1 MCTATWL
8 SRDRAF
14 HLFFNRDELRSRERA
29 RGPALHESEGVR
41 YLAPS
46 DGRAGG
52 SWIAV
57 SELGLALALLNR
69 SEGRV
74 PERTGSRGRLISR
87 LAASTGPDDF
97 ASRLL
102 REPLRDLSPF
112 RLAAFW
118 IDAPAGSLAVWDGER
133 VRLDRL
139 DPRLGIL
146 CSSGLGDER
155 ATAAR
160 TRVWAQT
167 RPAGPLWG
175 PAHHR
180 DFHRSHA
187 PEPSAWSV
195 CMHREDA
202 ESVSYTEIEIG
213 PDAGVLR
220 YDGRPPCSSER
231 PVEIRLPRAVLAPA
245 R

>member
-8 SRDRAF
+8 SRDRTF

-29 RGPALHESEGVR
+29 RGPALHEAEGVS

-74 PERTGSRGRLISR
+74 PERAGSRGRLIAR
-87 LAASTGPDDF
+87 MAPATGADDLAA
-97 ASRLL
+97 RLL
-102 REPLRDLSPF
+102 REPLRDLAPF

-118 IDAPAGSLAVWDGER
+118 IDAPAGSLAIWDGER
-133 VRLDRL
+133 LRFDRLDRGA
-139 DPRLGIL
+139 GIL
-146 CSSGLGDER
+146 CSSGLGDAE
-155 ATAAR
+155 AAR
-160 TRVWAQT
+160 ARGDLWAEL
-167 RPAGPLWG
+167 RAAEAAWSPDR
-175 PAHHR
+175 HR
-180 DFHRSHA
+180 EFHRSHV

-202 ESVSYTEIEIG
+202 ESVSYTEVEVG
-213 PDAGVLR
+213 PDEGVLR
-220 YDGRPPCSSER
+220 YVGRSPCRGER
-231 PVEIRLPRAVLAPA
+231 PVEIRLPRAVSLPA